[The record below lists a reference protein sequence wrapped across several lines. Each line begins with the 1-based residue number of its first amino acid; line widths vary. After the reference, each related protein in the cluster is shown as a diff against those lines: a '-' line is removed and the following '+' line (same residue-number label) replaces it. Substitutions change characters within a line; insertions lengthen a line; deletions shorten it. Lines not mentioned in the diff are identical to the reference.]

1 MEMYTTKLVMGDW
14 SDDGHGKTEDIVIK
28 SNLTSK
34 QLEAAYNKG
43 VKKLGFDFAE
53 VCCADYEDSEV
64 PEEYQEKLLKAG
76 FADYLPEDQLEG
88 GGNWFDDFYTDSY
101 VWVWM
106 FIAYLGDPK
115 LVWEKAKEVNSIN
128 IGGYGFFH

>member
-34 QLEAAYNKG
+34 QLEAAYKKG
-43 VKKLGFDFAE
+43 VKKLGFDFSE

-76 FADYLPEDQLEG
+76 LADYLPEDQLEG
-88 GGNWFDDFYTDSY
+88 DGNWFDDFYTDHY
-101 VWVWM
+101 MWVWM
-106 FIAYLGDPK
+106 FIAHLGDPS
-115 LVWEKAKEVNSIN
+115 LVWENAKEVNSIN
-128 IGGYGFFH
+128 IGGYGLFH